1 MSQTLTAA
9 PRLLHSMKLQVR
21 WGDMD
26 ALGHVNNAEYLRYFE
41 QSRIA
46 WLESLGFPTNGKGT
60 GPILAKV
67 TVTYL
72 KPVVY
77 PSELEVRLYAAHVG
91 NSSFTVTSD
100 IVNGRDASERFTTG
114 EFVTVW
120 VDYDA
125 EKSVPVPEKLRAI
138 LAGAS

>member
-1 MSQTLTAA
+1 MSTPPTAER
-9 PRLLHSMKLQVR
+9 RLLHSLRLQVR

-41 QSRIA
+41 HSRIV
-46 WLESLGFPTNGKGT
+46 WLEGIGYALAGVGT

-67 TVTYL
+67 SVTYL

-77 PSELEVRLYAAHVG
+77 PTELEIRLYAGHVG
-91 NSSFTVTSD
+91 NTSFTLLSE
-100 IVNGRDASERFTTG
+100 IVNGRDAAERFTEG

-120 VDYDA
+120 VDYEA
-125 EKSVPVPEKLRAI
+125 SKSVPIPDRLRAI
-138 LAGAS
+138 LTGAA

>member
-1 MSQTLTAA
+1 MTDQ
-9 PRLLHSMKLQVR
+9 PRILHRLRLQVR

-41 QSRIA
+41 QSRVE
-46 WLESLGFPTNGKGT
+46 WLAGLGYRTDGEGA
-60 GPILAKV
+60 GPILAKA

-77 PSELEVRLYAAHVG
+77 PNEVEVRLWCARLG
-91 NSSFTVTSD
+91 RTSFTLGSD
-100 IVNGRDASERFTTG
+100 IVNGRDATERFTEG

-120 VDYDA
+120 VDYA
-125 EKSVPVPEKLRAI
+125 AAKSVPVPARLRQA
-138 LAGAS
+138 LGEAA

>member
-1 MSQTLTAA
+1 MNAASPGA
-9 PRLLHSMKLQVR
+9 PRLLHALRLQVR

-46 WLESLGFPTNGKGT
+46 WLDGLGFPTTGVGN
-60 GPILAKV
+60 GPILAKASV
-67 TVTYL
+67 TFL

-77 PSELEVRLYAAHVG
+77 PTEVEIRLYATRLG
-91 NSSFTVTSD
+91 NTSFTLGAE
-100 IVNGRDASERFTTG
+100 IVNGRDAAERFAQG

-120 VDYDA
+120 IDYA
-125 EKSVPVPEKLRAI
+125 AARPVPVPDRLRAV
-138 LAGAS
+138 LSGGA

>member
-1 MSQTLTAA
+1 MSQTPPATR
-9 PRLLHSMKLQVR
+9 RLLHSLKLHVR

-41 QSRIA
+41 QSRIE
-46 WLESLGFPTNGKGT
+46 WLEGLGIATTGKGT

-72 KPVVY
+72 RPIEY
-77 PSELEVRLYAAHVG
+77 PSELEIRLYAAHVG
-91 NSSFTVTSD
+91 NSSFTLASE
-100 IVNGRDASERFTTG
+100 IVNGRDASERFTEG

-120 VDYDA
+120 VDYEA
-125 EKSVPVPEKLRAI
+125 GKSVPLPGKLRAV
-138 LAGAS
+138 LTGAA

>member
-1 MSQTLTAA
+1 M
-9 PRLLHSMKLQVR
+9 QVR

-46 WLESLGFPTNGKGT
+46 WLEGHGYAVAGVGT

-67 TVTYL
+67 SVTYL

-77 PSELEVRLYAAHVG
+77 PTEIEIRLYAGHVG
-91 NSSFTVTSD
+91 NSSFTLLSE
-100 IVNGRDASERFTTG
+100 IVNGRDASERFTEG

-120 VDYDA
+120 VDYERA
-125 EKSVPVPEKLRAI
+125 KSAPIPEKIRAI
-138 LAGAS
+138 LTGSP

>member
-1 MSQTLTAA
+1 MSTAA
-9 PRLLHSMKLQVR
+9 AHRLLHSLRLQVR

-46 WLESLGFPTNGKGT
+46 WLEGLGYATTGKGT

-67 TVTYL
+67 SVTFL

-77 PSELEVRLYAAHVG
+77 PSELEIRLYAAHVG
-91 NSSFTVTSD
+91 NTSFTLASE
-100 IVNGRDASERFTTG
+100 IVNGRDAAERFTEG

-125 EKSVPVPEKLRAI
+125 SKSVPIPERLRAI
-138 LAGAS
+138 LTGAA

>member
-1 MSQTLTAA
+1 MSQPPTAER
-9 PRLLHSMKLQVR
+9 RLLHSLRLQVR

-26 ALGHVNNAEYLRYFE
+26 ALGHVNNSEYLRYFE

-46 WLESLGFPTNGKGT
+46 WLEALGFPTTGKGT
-60 GPILAKV
+60 GPILAKLA
-67 TVTYL
+67 VTYL

-77 PSELEVRLYAAHVG
+77 PSELEVRLYAGTVG
-91 NSSFTVTSD
+91 NSSFTLVSE
-100 IVNGRDASERFTTG
+100 IVNGRDAGERFTEG

-125 EKSVPVPEKLRAI
+125 SKSVPIPDRLRAV
-138 LAGAS
+138 LAGTA

>member
-1 MSQTLTAA
+1 MSA
-9 PRLLHSMKLQVR
+9 PRLLHAIRLQVR

-41 QSRIA
+41 QSRIS
-46 WLESLGFPTNGKGT
+46 WLDSLGFPTTGKGT

-72 KPVVY
+72 KPIVY
-77 PSELEVRLYAAHVG
+77 PSELEVRLYAKQVG
-91 NSSFTVTSD
+91 NSSFTLASE
-100 IVNGRDASERFTTG
+100 IVNGRDAAERFTEG

-125 EKSVPVPEKLRAI
+125 SKSLPIPERLRAI
-138 LAGAS
+138 LTGAA

>member
-1 MSQTLTAA
+1 MTVAE
-9 PRLLHSMKLQVR
+9 PRLLHSLKIQVR

-46 WLESLGFPTNGKGT
+46 WLESLGYPTTGEGT

-77 PSELEVRLYAAHVG
+77 PSELEVRLYAARVG
-91 NSSFTVTSD
+91 TSSFTLASD
-100 IVNGRDASERFTTG
+100 IVNGRDASERFTEG

-120 VDYDA
+120 VDYAA
-125 EKSVPVPEKLRAI
+125 ERSVPIPDRLRAV
-138 LAGAS
+138 LEGRA

>member
-1 MSQTLTAA
+1 MTVAE
-9 PRLLHSMKLQVR
+9 PRLLHSLKIQVR

-46 WLESLGFPTNGKGT
+46 WLESLGYPTTGEGT

-72 KPVVY
+72 KPIVY
-77 PSELEVRLYAAHVG
+77 PSELEVRLYAARVG
-91 NSSFTVTSD
+91 TSSFTLASD
-100 IVNGRDASERFTTG
+100 IVNGRDASERFTEG

-120 VDYDA
+120 VDYA
-125 EKSVPVPEKLRAI
+125 AGKSVPIPDRLRAA
-138 LAGAS
+138 LGG